1 LSKVRDYLVL
11 TGIAGAVV
19 ALDQWTKYLV
29 RTKLELGETWS
40 PFEWLAP
47 HARIVHWNNTGA
59 AFGMF
64 PSGSLIFTII
74 AVIVIVAIVYY
85 WPRVPGAEVAL
96 RLALALQL
104 GGAIGNLISRLTV
117 GTVTDFISVG
127 KFPVFNIAD
136 TSISVGVAVLVVGM
150 LIQERRERK
159 AAAEREA
166 ASTDDAEEEAPE
178 AEQSVG

>member
-1 LSKVRDYLVL
+1 
-11 TGIAGAVV
+11 
-19 ALDQWTKYLV
+19 
-29 RTKLELGETWS
+29 
-40 PFEWLAP
+40 
-47 HARIVHWNNTGA
+47 
-59 AFGMF
+59 MF

-104 GGAIGNLISRLTV
+104 GGAIGNLISRLTE

-150 LIQERRERK
+150 LIQEWRERK
-159 AAAEREA
+159 AAAAREGA
-166 ASTDDAEEEAPE
+166 PADDAEEEAPE